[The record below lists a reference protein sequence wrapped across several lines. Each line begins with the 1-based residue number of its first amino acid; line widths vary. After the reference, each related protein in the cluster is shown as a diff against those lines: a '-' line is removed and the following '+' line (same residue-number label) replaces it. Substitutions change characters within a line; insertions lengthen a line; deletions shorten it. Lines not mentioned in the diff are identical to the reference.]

1 MSVINLLVIGS
12 RDVTKVRDGISV
24 YVDEVFSKFNLKNY
38 SITSILVADQRKIR
52 KRKNLVELLIK
63 VNSKGILEK
72 IEYCVKIATF
82 LTRKSTKNYHVFILQ
97 GLSVAWLSP
106 LIKFFFNNS
115 KLVIVHHSAEH
126 LNESISFWKR
136 YIANLALFF
145 SKSCDYSVAVS
156 NYISRAING
165 SDIIRNGASFPIY
178 KNVKIKS
185 NQSLLFIGRLVEE
198 KGIIDLAMKLNKMA
212 SKINLVC
219 ISPVINK
226 KVKERLLNIYKNIV
240 FYEALSKSEIFEHIL
255 NCKLVVV
262 PSFNEGFSLVSQEAL
277 NCGKLPF
284 QRDLP
289 ALREFKCPDL
299 SYFNDK
305 NFEERFLTMWEKSET
320 IVVPVSAKRGWNEVR
335 LEWEEFLERIKS

>member
-24 YVDEVFSKFNLKNY
+24 YVDEVFSKFNLNSY
-38 SITSILVADQRKIR
+38 SVTSVLVADQRKIR
-52 KRKNLVELLIK
+52 KRRNLVEVLIK
-63 VNSKGILEK
+63 VNMKGILEK

-82 LTRKSTKNYHVFILQ
+82 LTRKSTKNYDVFVLQ

-106 LIKFFFNNS
+106 FIKFFFNNS

-156 NYISRAING
+156 NYILTAING

-178 KNVKIKS
+178 KNGKIKS

-219 ISPVINK
+219 ISPVIDK
-226 KVKERLLNIYKNIV
+226 KMREKLVNIYKNIV
-240 FYEALSKSEIFEHIL
+240 FFEALSKSEIFEHIAK
-255 NCKLVVV
+255 CKLVVI

-277 NCGKLPF
+277 NCGRLPL

-289 ALREFKCPDL
+289 ALREFKCPDS
-299 SYFNDK
+299 SYFNDE
-305 NFEERFLTMWEKSET
+305 NFEERFLAMWENSET
-320 IVVPVSAKRGWNEVR
+320 TVAPITSRRGWNEVR
-335 LEWEEFLERIKS
+335 LEWEELLERVRL